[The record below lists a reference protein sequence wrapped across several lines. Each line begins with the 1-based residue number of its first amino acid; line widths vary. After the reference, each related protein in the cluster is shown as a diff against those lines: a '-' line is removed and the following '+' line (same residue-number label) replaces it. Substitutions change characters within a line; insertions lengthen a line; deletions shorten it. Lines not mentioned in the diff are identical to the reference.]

1 MPARICSQCRFLVSA
16 LPLCA
21 LTYSMPI
28 IDYGGFLTTPTLDP
42 RNGQCLCV
50 SAQEHAALTD
60 SCDDTDFILRGTV
73 QIVILNH

>member
-28 IDYGGFLTTPTLDP
+28 IDYGGFLTTPALGP
-42 RNGQCLCV
+42 RNGQCWR
-50 SAQEHAALTD
+50 AQEHAGLTD
-60 SCDDTDFILRGTV
+60 SCDDTDFILRG
-73 QIVILNH
+73 IVRCTD